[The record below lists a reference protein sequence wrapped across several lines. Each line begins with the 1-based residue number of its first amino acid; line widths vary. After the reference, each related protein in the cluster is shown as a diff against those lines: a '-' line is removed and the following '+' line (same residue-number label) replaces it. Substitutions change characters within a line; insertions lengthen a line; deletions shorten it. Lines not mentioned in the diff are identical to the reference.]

1 MTWTNNFS
9 KTFLIF
15 ASLIPFFWLIIPEK
29 CFYQWILCHNFVY
42 MKKFPWFLSFELGAR
57 QACDR
62 RHRTM
67 GTVHSGKISHLTWTF
82 TKKYW
87 AVLGCT
93 GLYWAVL
100 GHLRYLLGN
109 VQVKWRILPLC
120 NVWPVQCVPN
130 ECPVTGCNICNTVPG
145 PESAGLLTSAL
156 WWWSGLDQVTWAV
169 NAVVIRQADVMVM
182 ADLRCSEYL
191 QEL

>member
-1 MTWTNNFS
+1 
-9 KTFLIF
+9 
-15 ASLIPFFWLIIPEK
+15 
-29 CFYQWILCHNFVY
+29 

-120 NVWPVQCVPN
+120 NGGSCKHENSNLSNFMSFPPQ
-130 ECPVTGCNICNTVPG
+130 
-145 PESAGLLTSAL
+145 SAEADS
-156 WWWSGLDQVTWAV
+156 VK
-169 NAVVIRQADVMVM
+169 VVFMKKLNVIFLRFPDLPS
-182 ADLRCSEYL
+182 ADLTLISESSSNTN
-191 QEL
+191 

>member
-15 ASLIPFFWLIIPEK
+15 ASLIPFFRLIIPEK

-120 NVWPVQCVPN
+120 SGPAPHTQYLMTAHLLLSCIL
-130 ECPVTGCNICNTVPG
+130 VTDL
-145 PESAGLLTSAL
+145 EGLKMFII
-156 WWWSGLDQVTWAV
+156 G
-169 NAVVIRQADVMVM
+169 NY
-182 ADLRCSEYL
+182 RCGTCK
-191 QEL
+191 

>member
-15 ASLIPFFWLIIPEK
+15 ASLIPFFRLIIPEK

-120 NVWPVQCVPN
+120 SAAVYASVIIIICPIKNRALLSTLDPHIFLWSRKPVR
-130 ECPVTGCNICNTVPG
+130 
-145 PESAGLLTSAL
+145 LLQL
-156 WWWSGLDQVTWAV
+156 
-169 NAVVIRQADVMVM
+169 
-182 ADLRCSEYL
+182 
-191 QEL
+191 

>member
-1 MTWTNNFS
+1 
-9 KTFLIF
+9 
-15 ASLIPFFWLIIPEK
+15 
-29 CFYQWILCHNFVY
+29 

-120 NVWPVQCVPN
+120 TVVTMTRILILDAGGCRILDHGAAIGHNIVDTIATRPAPN
-130 ECPVTGCNICNTVPG
+130 I
-145 PESAGLLTSAL
+145 AL
-156 WWWSGLDQVTWAV
+156 GHLSP
-169 NAVVIRQADVMVM
+169 
-182 ADLRCSEYL
+182 
-191 QEL
+191 

>member
-1 MTWTNNFS
+1 MNPDNALRLMTWTNNFS

-15 ASLIPFFWLIIPEK
+15 ASLIPFFRLIIPEK

-120 NVWPVQCVPN
+120 SAVLLRFHSVKLVTSIKIATFINWNVIKCW
-130 ECPVTGCNICNTVPG
+130 
-145 PESAGLLTSAL
+145 
-156 WWWSGLDQVTWAV
+156 TWLFSK
-169 NAVVIRQADVMVM
+169 IS
-182 ADLRCSEYL
+182 LF
-191 QEL
+191 

>member
-15 ASLIPFFWLIIPEK
+15 ASLIPFFRLIIPEK

-120 NVWPVQCVPN
+120 SAAGGGANQGV
-130 ECPVTGCNICNTVPG
+130 TVPCHSRWHHSLCL
-145 PESAGLLTSAL
+145 PVLIF
-156 WWWSGLDQVTWAV
+156 SGMLGSS
-169 NAVVIRQADVMVM
+169 M
-182 ADLRCSEYL
+182 AFEIWIS
-191 QEL
+191 

>member
-1 MTWTNNFS
+1 MLYIALRLMTWTNNFS

-15 ASLIPFFWLIIPEK
+15 ASLIPFFRLIIPEK

-120 NVWPVQCVPN
+120 SGGAGGWWRWAAQREMLWKVLYL
-130 ECPVTGCNICNTVPG
+130 IAAHA
-145 PESAGLLTSAL
+145 AGLH
-156 WWWSGLDQVTWAV
+156 
-169 NAVVIRQADVMVM
+169 R
-182 ADLRCSEYL
+182 
-191 QEL
+191 

>member
-1 MTWTNNFS
+1 M
-9 KTFLIF
+9 
-15 ASLIPFFWLIIPEK
+15 
-29 CFYQWILCHNFVY
+29 
-42 MKKFPWFLSFELGAR
+42 SFELGAR

-120 NVWPVQCVPN
+120 SAVFNVQC
-130 ECPVTGCNICNTVPG
+130 
-145 PESAGLLTSAL
+145 S
-156 WWWSGLDQVTWAV
+156 D
-169 NAVVIRQADVMVM
+169 VIVCSLYIQCETRRQW
-182 ADLRCSEYL
+182 
-191 QEL
+191 Q

>member
-9 KTFLIF
+9 KTFYIF
-15 ASLIPFFWLIIPEK
+15 ASLIPFFRLIIPEK

-120 NVWPVQCVPN
+120 TAASSAAVGRIFRPRGILWDWGGHGGYLAFCLFWP
-130 ECPVTGCNICNTVPG
+130 G
-145 PESAGLLTSAL
+145 
-156 WWWSGLDQVTWAV
+156 
-169 NAVVIRQADVMVM
+169 RQN
-182 ADLRCSEYL
+182 
-191 QEL
+191 

>member
-1 MTWTNNFS
+1 MRVWEVSGTGCGISLEISTTAESLTDIALRLMTWTNNFS

-15 ASLIPFFWLIIPEK
+15 ASLIPFFRLIIPEK

-120 NVWPVQCVPN
+120 SVAHITLPHYRLHA
-130 ECPVTGCNICNTVPG
+130 GCSVR
-145 PESAGLLTSAL
+145 SLL
-156 WWWSGLDQVTWAV
+156 
-169 NAVVIRQADVMVM
+169 
-182 ADLRCSEYL
+182 
-191 QEL
+191 

>member
-1 MTWTNNFS
+1 
-9 KTFLIF
+9 
-15 ASLIPFFWLIIPEK
+15 
-29 CFYQWILCHNFVY
+29 

-120 NVWPVQCVPN
+120 
-130 ECPVTGCNICNTVPG
+130 TAALHS
-145 PESAGLLTSAL
+145 SAVFLVVFEML
-156 WWWSGLDQVTWAV
+156 WWMEIEFCFL
-169 NAVVIRQADVMVM
+169 
-182 ADLRCSEYL
+182 E
-191 QEL
+191 E

>member
-1 MTWTNNFS
+1 
-9 KTFLIF
+9 
-15 ASLIPFFWLIIPEK
+15 
-29 CFYQWILCHNFVY
+29 
-42 MKKFPWFLSFELGAR
+42 
-57 QACDR
+57 
-62 RHRTM
+62 M

-120 NVWPVQCVPN
+120 N
-130 ECPVTGCNICNTVPG
+130 
-145 PESAGLLTSAL
+145 GLLQLPTAPRPRVRTTRTKINFYWTSA
-156 WWWSGLDQVTWAV
+156 
-169 NAVVIRQADVMVM
+169 RP
-182 ADLRCSEYL
+182 
-191 QEL
+191 EL